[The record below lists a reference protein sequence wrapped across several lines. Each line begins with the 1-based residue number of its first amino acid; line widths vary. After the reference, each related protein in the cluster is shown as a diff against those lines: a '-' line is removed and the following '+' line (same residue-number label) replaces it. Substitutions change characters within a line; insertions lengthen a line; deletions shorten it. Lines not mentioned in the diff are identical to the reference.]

1 MPKENKIVVRIPPSP
16 TGYFHVGRAR
26 TALFNYLFAKKHGG
40 KIIFR
45 FEDTD
50 RERSKP
56 EFEEDILESL
66 KWLGIT
72 FNEGPFKQSGRA
84 GLCRKYIEKM
94 LEEGSA
100 YISKEA
106 EGKNPEVIRF
116 KNPNK
121 KILFKD
127 LVRGPVEFDTK
138 ELGDFIIARN
148 IDDPLY
154 HLAVVVDDFEM
165 GITHIIRGEDGISNT
180 PRQILIQEAIGAPRP
195 EYAHVPLILAP
206 DRSKLSGRHGAVSIR
221 DYRAMG
227 YLPEALVNYLVLLG
241 WNPGTEKEIWSTAEL
256 IQAFDL
262 SRIQKGGAIF
272 DREKLNWINKEHI
285 KLLPQEEQNA
295 RVRKSVMD
303 EFGSAPKIDRE
314 GLVCPEKLR
323 RSANVTYQDVAKHLE
338 VVIGELEKLNEKN
351 WSEESIK
358 NALWDYATEKGR
370 GIVLWAMRYALS
382 GKEKS
387 PDPFAIAGIIGKSE
401 TLSRLRHATTL

>member
-16 TGYFHVGRAR
+16 TGYFHVGRAM

>member
-1 MPKENKIVVRIPPSP
+1 
-16 TGYFHVGRAR
+16 
-26 TALFNYLFAKKHGG
+26 
-40 KIIFR
+40 
-45 FEDTD
+45 
-50 RERSKP
+50 
-56 EFEEDILESL
+56 
-66 KWLGIT
+66 
-72 FNEGPFKQSGRA
+72 
-84 GLCRKYIEKM
+84 
-94 LEEGSA
+94 
-100 YISKEA
+100 
-106 EGKNPEVIRF
+106 
-116 KNPNK
+116 
-121 KILFKD
+121 
-127 LVRGPVEFDTK
+127 
-138 ELGDFIIARN
+138 
-148 IDDPLY
+148 
-154 HLAVVVDDFEM
+154 M

>member
-154 HLAVVVDDFEM
+154 HLAVVVDYFEM

>member
-154 HLAVVVDDFEM
+154 HLAVVVADFEM
-165 GITHIIRGEDGISNT
+165 GITHIIR
-180 PRQILIQEAIGAPRP
+180 
-195 EYAHVPLILAP
+195 
-206 DRSKLSGRHGAVSIR
+206 
-221 DYRAMG
+221 RA
-227 YLPEALVNYLVLLG
+227 
-241 WNPGTEKEIWSTAEL
+241 
-256 IQAFDL
+256 
-262 SRIQKGGAIF
+262 
-272 DREKLNWINKEHI
+272 
-285 KLLPQEEQNA
+285 
-295 RVRKSVMD
+295 
-303 EFGSAPKIDRE
+303 
-314 GLVCPEKLR
+314 
-323 RSANVTYQDVAKHLE
+323 
-338 VVIGELEKLNEKN
+338 
-351 WSEESIK
+351 
-358 NALWDYATEKGR
+358 
-370 GIVLWAMRYALS
+370 
-382 GKEKS
+382 
-387 PDPFAIAGIIGKSE
+387 
-401 TLSRLRHATTL
+401 